1 MSIGLLIVN
10 PLLQQYKS
18 LGTCGLFK
26 KVLFPL
32 LKQWKKSPLFKELGF
47 IAIAIITISHCYI
60 VLLAPE
66 ILYKK

>member
-18 LGTCGLFK
+18 LGTYGIFK

-32 LKQWKKSPLFKELGF
+32 LKQWKES
-47 IAIAIITISHCYI
+47 I
-60 VLLAPE
+60 V
-66 ILYKK
+66 

>member
-18 LGTCGLFK
+18 LGTYGIFK

-32 LKQWKKSPLFKELGF
+32 SGKRVHCLKN
-47 IAIAIITISHCYI
+47 
-60 VLLAPE
+60 
-66 ILYKK
+66 

>member
-18 LGTCGLFK
+18 LGTYGIFK
-26 KVLFPL
+26 TVLFPL

-47 IAIAIITISHCYI
+47 IALLLKYLYTKGQLPFHI
-60 VLLAPE
+60 VT
-66 ILYKK
+66 

>member
-18 LGTCGLFK
+18 LGTYGIFK

-47 IAIAIITISHCYI
+47 IA
-60 VLLAPE
+60 LL
-66 ILYKK
+66 LKYL

>member
-18 LGTCGLFK
+18 LGTYGIFK

-32 LKQWKKSPLFKELGF
+32 LKQWKKSPLFKEL
-47 IAIAIITISHCYI
+47 
-60 VLLAPE
+60 
-66 ILYKK
+66 